1 MTDQQLIQKARV
13 ARKNAYAPYSN
24 FKVSCALLSS
34 TGKVY
39 TGVNVENASY
49 GLTTCAERMA
59 VFTAV
64 AQGERDFEKI
74 AIVTD
79 TQEPKNPCGACLQV
93 LAEFCQDLK
102 IICATVS
109 GKSKKYTLKEL
120 LPKAFKK
127 IR

>member
-1 MTDQQLIQKARV
+1 MTDKQLIQKAKSVR
-13 ARKNAYAPYSN
+13 RNAYAPYSN
-24 FKVSCALLSS
+24 FKVGCALLSA
-34 TGKVY
+34 TGQVF

-59 VFTAV
+59 VFKAV
-64 AQGERDFEKI
+64 CVSKKDFKKI

-79 TQEPKNPCGACLQV
+79 TKEPKYLCGACLQV
-93 LAEFCQDLK
+93 LSEFCEDLK

-109 GKSKKYTLKEL
+109 GKTKTYTLKEL

>member
-1 MTDQQLIQKARV
+1 MTDQQLIQKAKLV
-13 ARKNAYAPYSN
+13 RKNAYTPYSN
-24 FKVSCALLSS
+24 FKVSCALLSA

-64 AQGERDFEKI
+64 SQGERGFKKI
-74 AIVTD
+74 AIITD
-79 TQEPKNPCGACLQV
+79 TKEPKYLCGACLQV
-93 LAEFCQDLK
+93 LSEFCQDLK

-109 GKSKKYTLKEL
+109 GKSKNYTLKEL

>member
-1 MTDQQLIQKARV
+1 MTDQQLIQKAKSV
-13 ARKNAYAPYSN
+13 RKNAYAPYSN

-64 AQGERDFEKI
+64 SQGERDFEKI
-74 AIVTD
+74 AIVTN
-79 TQEPKNPCGACLQV
+79 TEEPKYLCGACLQV
-93 LAEFCQDLK
+93 LSEFCQDLK

-109 GKSKKYTLKEL
+109 GKRKNYTLKVL

>member
-1 MTDQQLIQKARV
+1 MTDKELMQKAKLV
-13 ARKNAYAPYSN
+13 RKNAYAPYSN
-24 FKVSCALLSS
+24 FKVGCALLSS
-34 TGKVY
+34 SGKLY
-39 TGVNVENASY
+39 TGVNVENGSY

-59 VFTAV
+59 VFKAV
-64 AQGERDFEKI
+64 SQGERKFQKI

-79 TQEPKNPCGACLQV
+79 TREPKYLCGACLQV
-93 LAEFCQDLK
+93 LSEFCEDLK

-109 GKSKKYTLKEL
+109 GKTKTYTLKEL

>member
-1 MTDQQLIQKARV
+1 MTDQQLIQKAQSV
-13 ARKNAYAPYSN
+13 RKNAYAPYSN

-34 TGKVY
+34 SGKVY

-64 AQGERDFEKI
+64 SRGERDFEKI

-79 TQEPKNPCGACLQV
+79 TKEPKYLCGACLQV
-93 LAEFCQDLK
+93 LSEFCQDLK
-102 IICATVS
+102 IICATVN
-109 GKSKKYTLKEL
+109 GKSRNYTLKEL

>member
-1 MTDQQLIQKARV
+1 MTDQKLIEKAKSVR
-13 ARKNAYAPYSN
+13 NHAYAPYSN

-34 TGKVY
+34 NGKVY
-39 TGVNVENASY
+39 SGVNVENASY

-59 VFTAV
+59 VFTAIS
-64 AQGERDFEKI
+64 QGERVFKKI
-74 AIVTD
+74 AIITD
-79 TQEPKNPCGACLQV
+79 TKEPKFLCGACLQV
-93 LAEFCQDLK
+93 LSEFCDDLK

-109 GKSKKYTLKEL
+109 GKRKNYTLRGL

>member
-1 MTDQQLIQKARV
+1 MTDQELIQKAKSV
-13 ARKNAYAPYSN
+13 RKNAYAPYSN
-24 FKVSCALLSS
+24 FKVSCALLSLS
-34 TGKVY
+34 GKVY

-49 GLTTCAERMA
+49 GLTTCAERMVVFCA
-59 VFTAV
+59 VSK
-64 AQGERDFEKI
+64 GERDFEKI

-79 TQEPKNPCGACLQV
+79 TKEPKYLCGACLQV
-93 LAEFCQDLK
+93 LSEFCQDLK

-109 GKSKKYTLKEL
+109 GKSKSYTLREL

>member
-1 MTDQQLIQKARV
+1 MTDQELIQKAKL

-24 FKVSCALLSS
+24 FKVSCALLSD

-39 TGVNVENASY
+39 IGVNVENASY
-49 GLTTCAERMA
+49 SLTTCAERMA
-59 VFTAV
+59 VFSAV
-64 AQGERDFEKI
+64 VQGERNFEKI

-79 TQEPKNPCGACLQV
+79 TKEPKYLCGACLQV
-93 LAEFCQDLK
+93 LSEFCQDLK
-102 IICATVS
+102 IICATAS
-109 GKSKKYTLKEL
+109 GKRKNYTLKEL